1 MNETDSELDGEW
13 DLLPTS
19 ALVNNR
25 KGIVAPRLMRLSSRE
40 DISLGE
46 ELYDSRLD
54 DLILHSNGFL
64 YPIFSRLQKDQHIA
78 CNICNTFVVGGVPV
92 YSHMKGRKHAKAL
105 LGGPNVECNLKARL
119 DVEYEFPKVKSIKEI
134 PSTSSEYRGRESG
147 FIREKRK
154 PTMNSP
160 SFSRSGR
167 PSSRSIS
174 HSLCSRSRNSDRQ
187 SSPSPEKCHGKK
199 SSKGQSPDYVS
210 PKRFHSRSRSF
221 SPLSDKFLI
230 KRTSKSQRYSAVES
244 SERSRSRSRC
254 RLSSP
259 SIRKLGSS
267 RWEKYCINKKSS
279 MISSNRSFSK
289 NRTSSEFSGD
299 FSKRQRS
306 SNVRISSRISSR
318 FLRSISPD
326 HHPSSSLDKF
336 RKLSSRR
343 KKSRSNRR
351 SSSVSSNYSS
361 STSYCSSF
369 SPEKV
374 RARSPSKRRSYFSN
388 ERSRQISPLS
398 KNHDRFSSYVR
409 DRSCKKSSRQERSP
423 SRSSSRNMSK
433 RHRSRSWRSS
443 HSSEKTR
450 MKPPSTRSRSSSIKG
465 SRRISPT
472 FSLSRTSDHHSLP
485 SPGKYR
491 GRKSSKWRKSH
502 SKKRSNRPSQKRS
515 SSESTN
521 ILFVARY
528 LSILDDQL
536 GSLAPL
542 IRSILKKAKK
552 AESAVKGGSNDL
564 LSDDSVM
571 NVLDL
576 TKEKLIGNLTSGVL
590 EKRNRKLTKRGIDY
604 ILALYKLHSQML
616 WLTMSAEVV
625 ENRPST
631 SSQLPTHP
639 DFSMEVN
646 APDLSNQAPARNH

>member
-147 FIREKRK
+147 FI
-154 PTMNSP
+154 T
-160 SFSRSGR
+160 
-167 PSSRSIS
+167 
-174 HSLCSRSRNSDRQ
+174 
-187 SSPSPEKCHGKK
+187 
-199 SSKGQSPDYVS
+199 
-210 PKRFHSRSRSF
+210 
-221 SPLSDKFLI
+221 
-230 KRTSKSQRYSAVES
+230 
-244 SERSRSRSRC
+244 
-254 RLSSP
+254 
-259 SIRKLGSS
+259 
-267 RWEKYCINKKSS
+267 
-279 MISSNRSFSK
+279 
-289 NRTSSEFSGD
+289 
-299 FSKRQRS
+299 
-306 SNVRISSRISSR
+306 
-318 FLRSISPD
+318 
-326 HHPSSSLDKF
+326 
-336 RKLSSRR
+336 
-343 KKSRSNRR
+343 
-351 SSSVSSNYSS
+351 
-361 STSYCSSF
+361 
-369 SPEKV
+369 
-374 RARSPSKRRSYFSN
+374 
-388 ERSRQISPLS
+388 
-398 KNHDRFSSYVR
+398 
-409 DRSCKKSSRQERSP
+409 
-423 SRSSSRNMSK
+423 
-433 RHRSRSWRSS
+433 
-443 HSSEKTR
+443 
-450 MKPPSTRSRSSSIKG
+450 
-465 SRRISPT
+465 
-472 FSLSRTSDHHSLP
+472 
-485 SPGKYR
+485 
-491 GRKSSKWRKSH
+491 
-502 SKKRSNRPSQKRS
+502 
-515 SSESTN
+515 
-521 ILFVARY
+521 RY